1 MLFALFFGSGN
12 LIYPPTMGQKAGS
25 EILPAMIGFLI
36 TGAGLPL
43 LGVLVIAYSNSRD
56 IQDLASRAGKAY
68 GIIFS
73 VVLYLAIGPFFVAA
87 RNGAVAFDIAI
98 KPFLGA
104 DTNQQLVLG
113 VFTVL
118 FFAVSYW
125 LSVSPGKLVDRV
137 DKVLTPAL
145 LVTIAILVVY
155 AAIYPMAPAPDYAAS
170 PLTKDLIEGYGTMDA
185 LASLVFA
192 IIVIDAVRGMG
203 YEKKEEVISLTA
215 RAGIIAIAFLAIVY
229 AFVTYLGAT
238 SVGQIGL
245 QENGAD
251 VLAKSAHFYFGTV
264 GNVLLAV
271 IVLLACIST
280 SVGLITSC
288 GEYFSRLLPRVS
300 YRGWIII
307 FTLISLLLANV
318 GLSAMIKFA
327 VPALMLLYPMT
338 MVLIMLAFLNNLFDG
353 RRLVYGITILGT
365 LPVALVDGWRT
376 LHSLLAG
383 GDDA

>member
-1 MLFALFFGSGN
+1 MA
-12 LIYPPTMGQKAGS
+12 
-25 EILPAMIGFLI
+25 
-36 TGAGLPL
+36 PL
-43 LGVLVIAYSNSRD
+43 
-56 IQDLASRAGKAY
+56 Q
-68 GIIFS
+68 
-73 VVLYLAIGPFFVAA
+73 
-87 RNGAVAFDIAI
+87 
-98 KPFLGA
+98 
-104 DTNQQLVLG
+104 
-113 VFTVL
+113 
-118 FFAVSYW
+118 
-125 LSVSPGKLVDRV
+125 
-137 DKVLTPAL
+137 
-145 LVTIAILVVY
+145 
-155 AAIYPMAPAPDYAAS
+155 APAPDYAAS
-170 PLTKDLIEGYGTMDA
+170 PLTKGLIEGYGTMDA
-185 LASLVFA
+185 LASLVFS

-215 RAGIIAIAFLAIVY
+215 RAGIIAIAFLAIMY
-229 AFVTYLGAT
+229 AFVAYLGAT

-251 VLAKSAHFYFGTV
+251 VLAKSAHFYFGAV

-327 VPALMLLYPMT
+327 VPALMLLYPIT
-338 MVLIMLAFLNNLFDG
+338 MALIMLAFLNNLFDG
-353 RRLVYGITILGT
+353 RRLVYAITILGT

-383 GDDA
+383 GDDAWIMQLDGMLKINLPLYSYGLGWILPSAVAFVVGVILSKVIKK

>member
-1 MLFALFFGSGN
+1 M
-12 LIYPPTMGQKAGS
+12 
-25 EILPAMIGFLI
+25 
-36 TGAGLPL
+36 
-43 LGVLVIAYSNSRD
+43 
-56 IQDLASRAGKAY
+56 
-68 GIIFS
+68 
-73 VVLYLAIGPFFVAA
+73 
-87 RNGAVAFDIAI
+87 
-98 KPFLGA
+98 
-104 DTNQQLVLG
+104 
-113 VFTVL
+113 
-118 FFAVSYW
+118 
-125 LSVSPGKLVDRV
+125 
-137 DKVLTPAL
+137 LTPAL

-155 AAIYPMAPAPDYAAS
+155 AAFNPMAPLQTPAPDYAAS
-170 PLTKDLIEGYGTMDA
+170 PFTKGLIKCYDTMDA

-238 SVGQIGL
+238 SVGKIGL

-251 VLAKSAHFYFGTV
+251 VLAKAAHIYFGSV

-271 IVLLACIST
+271 IVLLACLST
-280 SVGLITSC
+280 SVGLITAN
-288 GEYFSRLLPRVS
+288 GEYFSRLIPRVS
-300 YRGWIII
+300 YRSWIII
-307 FTLISLLLANV
+307 FTLISLLLANA

-338 MVLIMLAFLNNLFDG
+338 MVLIFLAFLNNLFDG

-376 LHSLLAG
+376 LHSLLEG
-383 GDDA
+383 GKDAWIMQLDGMLKINLPLYSYGLGWIVPSAVAFVIGVILTKIIKKKAYRTKKVLFPRTNSLLDKIGATHHQKQRNNP